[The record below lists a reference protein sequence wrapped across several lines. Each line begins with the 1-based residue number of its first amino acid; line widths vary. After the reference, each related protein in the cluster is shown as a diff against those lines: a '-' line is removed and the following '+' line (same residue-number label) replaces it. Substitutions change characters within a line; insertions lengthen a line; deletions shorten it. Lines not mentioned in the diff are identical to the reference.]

1 MGLYIVD
8 LCRRDENHGFRRWV
22 QIPFEFTQFRNE
34 IKTKNGK
41 FQLLCT
47 NIFHRH
53 VSKSYNSQEWSS
65 FLVIYV
71 RMYVFIWWCAS
82 WTDLKWNLILPGV
95 TWAIKASYEELMYRC
110 GTLMG
115 TSSTWDSNLKPD
127 GDTQFRSHLAAS
139 TAVNNSEFLNASTD
153 FLQGPETSLLIHLA
167 WLINFIDE
175 WSCI

>member
-8 LCRRDENHGFRRWV
+8 LCRRDENHGFRRRV

-115 TSSTWDSNLKPD
+115 TSSHGIQTKNLMVTHSLVPI
-127 GDTQFRSHLAAS
+127 
-139 TAVNNSEFLNASTD
+139 
-153 FLQGPETSLLIHLA
+153 LQLQQLWITVSFSMLPLTSYRVLKLSSWYI
-167 WLINFIDE
+167 WLD
-175 WSCI
+175 